1 MSPRSTPRPTI
12 ADWWQTASTPVDG
25 AGDGVRVA
33 HVALDELGARVEV
46 VGPLAVRGLEQRVEH
61 ADLVAL
67 LQQRVDDV
75 RADEAGAAGDEDHG
89 APGYRL
95 APVPDVIL
103 PVLNERDAIPWVLER
118 MPAGYAPI
126 VVDNGST
133 DGSGELAASLGARVV
148 VEPVPGF
155 GAACFAGLTAAESDV
170 VCFMDCDASF
180 DPRELPRVA
189 DPVLAGEA
197 QLMLGARRPVAR
209 GAWPLHARAANAVL
223 AVELR
228 RRTKVPL
235 RDLGPMRA
243 APRQALLDLGLRDRR
258 FGWPLEMVLRASA
271 AGWTIREVGVSY
283 HPRDG
288 RSKVTGTR
296 ARDRPGD
303 PRHDESLTVTP
314 GSE

>member
-1 MSPRSTPRPTI
+1 M
-12 ADWWQTASTPVDG
+12 A
-25 AGDGVRVA
+25 
-33 HVALDELGARVEV
+33 
-46 VGPLAVRGLEQRVEH
+46 
-61 ADLVAL
+61 
-67 LQQRVDDV
+67 
-75 RADEAGAAGDEDHG
+75 
-89 APGYRL
+89 
-95 APVPDVIL
+95 DVIL

-118 MPAGYAPI
+118 MPAGYSPL

-170 VCFMDCDASF
+170 VCFLDCDASF

-189 DPVLAGEA
+189 APVLAGDA
-197 QLMLGARRPVAR
+197 QLLLGARRPVAR
-209 GAWPLHARAANAVL
+209 GAWPLHARAANRVL
-223 AVELR
+223 ALELR

-243 APRQALLDLGLRDRR
+243 APRQALLDLGMRDRR

-271 AGWTIREVGVSY
+271 AGWTIREVDVSY

-288 RSKVTGTR
+288 TSKVTGTVRGTVR
-296 ARDRPGD
+296 AI
-303 PRHDESLTVTP
+303 HDMTNLLR
-314 GSE
+314 